1 MAGNLRAYLAE
12 LLGTYAVVLFAA
24 GAVCADSISAGKVGL
39 VGIALAYGMAV
50 LFAGSCYGRVSGGH
64 FNPALTLARLVV
76 RRIEVIKAVFYVI
89 AQLVGATLAA
99 MTLQAVLKQHPDLL
113 VASPYLGAMELH
125 GIGYKAGTLLEALGA
140 FFLAMTAF
148 SGDKEEGFGSPIAVG
163 MAVTACVL
171 AIGLL
176 TGSGINPARAF
187 GPSIITGFW
196 THWYVYW
203 IGPLCGAIAAAWIH
217 EHVYS
222 EKKGARP

>member
-24 GAVCADSISAGKVGL
+24 GAVCADAVSGGKVGL
-39 VGIALAYGMAV
+39 VGMALAYGMAT
-50 LFAGSCYGRVSGGH
+50 LFAGSCYGRISGGH
-64 FNPALTLARLVV
+64 FNPALTLSRLVV
-76 RRIEVIKAVFYVI
+76 RRIELIKAVFYMI

-113 VASPYLGAMELH
+113 VASPYLGALELH
-125 GIGYKAGTLLEALGA
+125 GIGYKAGTLLEALGT
-140 FFLAMTAF
+140 FFVAMTAF
-148 SGDKEEGFGSPIAVG
+148 SRDHETEEGYGSPIAVG

-176 TGSGINPARAF
+176 TGSGVNPARAF
-187 GPSIITGFW
+187 GPSVITGYW

-203 IGPLCGAIAAAWIH
+203 TGPLCGAIAAAWIH
-217 EHVYS
+217 EHVYL
-222 EKKGARP
+222 EKKR